1 MKMANEILN
10 SFKSHPEAWQVV
22 DSILMKNDAINV
34 SKFFNNQIK
43 TKRLFFNIIF

>member
-22 DSILMKNDAINV
+22 DSILMN
-34 SKFFNNQIK
+34 SKDPHAKF
-43 TKRLFFNIIF
+43 LAL